1 MQRVN
6 KRQSTVYL
14 CFLLCLVLALCGC
27 GAKGTAGTADSA
39 VAQSVPQENGA
50 LMVTEESTAEEMDM
64 GSADSAGTLQQE
76 QPQKLIQDIYANV
89 VCENPSKALE
99 QVLSE
104 ARSMGGYLL
113 SSHDN
118 YDEEENSGYA
128 SIQIR
133 LPVGQDA
140 QFKVFLE
147 QLGDLSSY
155 NSQSYDVTN
164 EYYDLQTRIQ
174 QGKEELTQLNALLDA
189 CTNVEEVLSVRA
201 QISSVQADVE
211 SMQGQFNR
219 LNELTSY
226 DTISIDLEPQRNMVP
241 GGSNERLMTG
251 SEFWTGIQYALQDS
265 VRTLIN
271 GGGKLLIA
279 FAGILLPLAAFA
291 VVVLVIVWI
300 CIGAS
305 RRSKKRRMRKMQQQM
320 QAQQPK
326 TDA

>member
-1 MQRVN
+1 M
-6 KRQSTVYL
+6 
-14 CFLLCLVLALCGC
+14 CAVLAFSGC
-27 GAKGTAGTADSA
+27 GAKSSTGTMDMA
-39 VAQSVPQENGA
+39 AQSAPQENA
-50 LMVTEESTAEEMDM
+50 SVSMMEETVSEAEI
-64 GSADSAGTLQQE
+64 GSADGAGAAQTDQT
-76 QPQKLIQDIYANV
+76 QKLIQDIYANV
-89 VCENPSKALE
+89 ICDNPSEALE
-99 QVLSE
+99 TILSE

-128 SIQIR
+128 SLQIR
-133 LPVGQDA
+133 LPAGNDA
-140 QFKVFLE
+140 QFKTFL
-147 QLGDLSSY
+147 QQVGDLSSY

-164 EYYDLQTRIQ
+164 TYYDLQTRIE
-174 QGKEELTQLNALLDA
+174 QGKQELEQLNALLA
-189 CTNVEEVLSVRA
+189 SCKSVEEVLAVRA
-201 QISSVQADVE
+201 QISTVQSDVE
-211 SMQGQFNR
+211 SMQGEFKR
-219 LNELTSY
+219 LSELTSY
-226 DTISIDLEPQRNMVP
+226 DTISIDLEPHRNMVP

-305 RRSKKRRMRKMQQQM
+305 RRSKKRRMRKMQ
-320 QAQQPK
+320 AQQN
-326 TDA
+326 TRADS

>member
-50 LMVTEESTAEEMDM
+50 LMVTEESTAAEMDM

-76 QPQKLIQDIYANV
+76 QPQKLIQEIYANV

-118 YDEEENSGYA
+118 YDDEDNSGYA

-164 EYYDLQTRIQ
+164 TYYDLQTRIE
-174 QGKEELTQLNALLDA
+174 QGKQELEQLNALLA
-189 CTNVEEVLSVRA
+189 SCKSVEEVLAVRA
-201 QISSVQADVE
+201 QISTVQSDVE
-211 SMQGQFNR
+211 SMQGEFKR
-219 LNELTSY
+219 LSELTSY
-226 DTISIDLEPQRNMVP
+226 DTISIDLEPHRNMVP